1 MGRSVSPSGG
11 SGRTPEIPTPQ
22 VKAEYLSLID
32 IFRELPTEE
41 ITRLAVDLP
50 MRTYSPGAVIYAP
63 GEHSDVLFLLKR
75 CTVNI
80 VQQVPDGKRL
90 ITRVLQPYTFF
101 GEMGLV
107 AEQFPEWAS
116 AQAVDD
122 VLVCLIERGVIE
134 RLVLSYP
141 YVGLRLLE
149 RIAAR
154 LVEAEAALASFAY
167 APITARLARVLVRLA
182 EKDSDRVVHASHDQL
197 AALVG
202 TYRETI
208 TTALHHLQRF
218 GVIELSRRS
227 IHVLDMSGLEQ
238 LASTWSSRYSG

>member
-1 MGRSVSPSGG
+1 MGRSVSPPGG
-11 SGRTPEIPTPQ
+11 NGRTPELPTPQ

-32 IFRELPTEE
+32 IFRELPTDE

-50 MRTYSPGAVIYAP
+50 MRTYSSGAVIYAP
-63 GEHSDVLFLLKR
+63 GEQSDVLFLLKR
-75 CTVNI
+75 GTVNI
-80 VQQVPDGKRL
+80 VQQVPGGKRL

-122 VLVCLIERGVIE
+122 VLVCLIERSVIE

-149 RIAAR
+149 RMAAR
-154 LVEAEAALASFAY
+154 LVEAEATLASMPRLPHGWLACWS
-167 APITARLARVLVRLA
+167 AWPRKILTAWYMPVTTTWRPWLARIVKPSLPPC
-182 EKDSDRVVHASHDQL
+182 
-197 AALVG
+197 
-202 TYRETI
+202 
-208 TTALHHLQRF
+208 TTC
-218 GVIELSRRS
+218 
-227 IHVLDMSGLEQ
+227 SGSGSSSSADE
-238 LASTWSSRYSG
+238 ASTSST